1 MVKEVFSTT
10 PLNISFRRAL
20 VGDKLHD
27 WLRIV
32 DMLLNIILQEGRD
45 NFTWSLQANGC
56 FTVYDMYKNLVNS
69 GIKVIQE
76 IWHAKIP
83 LKIKIFMRYL
93 KRGVLHTKNN
103 LAMQN
108 WIGSKVCSFFNRHIG
123 YVSGEL
129 SL

>member
-1 MVKEVFSTT
+1 M
-10 PLNISFRRAL
+10 
-20 VGDKLHD
+20 GDKLHD
-27 WLRIV
+27 WLHIV

-69 GIKVIQE
+69 GIKVTQE

-108 WIGSKVCSFFNRHIG
+108 WIGSKVCSFCNREESIQHFFFDCTYNKFFWRAIHLAFG
-123 YVSGEL
+123 
-129 SL
+129 

>member
-1 MVKEVFSTT
+1 M
-10 PLNISFRRAL
+10 
-20 VGDKLHD
+20 GDKLHD

-108 WIGSKVCSFFNRHIG
+108 WIGSKVCSFCNWEESIQHFFFDCTNDNFFWRAIHLAFG
-123 YVSGEL
+123 
-129 SL
+129 